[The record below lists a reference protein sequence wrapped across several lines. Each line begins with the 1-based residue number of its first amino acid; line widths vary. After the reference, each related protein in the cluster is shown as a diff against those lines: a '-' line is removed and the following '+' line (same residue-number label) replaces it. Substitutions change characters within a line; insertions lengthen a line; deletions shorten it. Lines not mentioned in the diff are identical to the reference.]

1 MTSSILL
8 VVFPFNDCHYLVLK
22 DQNGM
27 MRKNFTLFF
36 FFELSLIFMIY
47 RIINLQAKKTIITIT
62 FNLHELHNI
71 IFLVGSIL
79 LKHFLSH
86 S

>member
-1 MTSSILL
+1 
-8 VVFPFNDCHYLVLK
+8 
-22 DQNGM
+22 
-27 MRKNFTLFF
+27 
-36 FFELSLIFMIY
+36 MIY